1 MSQDERYKEAA
12 AEFGPAILRLAR
24 GYENDAEKRRDLV
37 QDIHLAL
44 WRSFALYDGRCSAR
58 TWVYRVAHAAA
69 ASYVGRQKRWNTS
82 AFVSL
87 EDLEPIAAPP
97 DADKNVAL
105 ERLTGL
111 IRKLKTIDRQII
123 LSWLEGMEAAEI
135 AEVTGLTAGNVATKV
150 HRIRNILARDFN
162 TGDRNV

>member
-1 MSQDERYKEAA
+1 MSPDERYKDAA

-44 WRSFALYDGRCSAR
+44 WRSFTVYDGRCSLR

-69 ASYVGRQKRWNTS
+69 ASYVLRQKRWN
-82 AFVSL
+82 ANMLVSL
-87 EDLEPIAAPP
+87 EDLETMPVPP
-97 DADKNVAL
+97 EAHKNVAL

-111 IRKLKTIDRQII
+111 IQKLKTIDRQII

-135 AEVTGLTAGNVATKV
+135 AEVTGLTARNVATKV
-150 HRIRNILARDFN
+150 HRIKNILSREFN